1 MPSPIFHKSN
11 LECYRSGND
20 ANICFFYNLL
30 IVIVQGTLLSQLWEL
45 FTSLGSRTSSI
56 QFQFLT
62 FSRLPDIP
70 GLEEF
75 SGESFHTSEW
85 KKDFVPKGKRIA
97 VIGTGASAVQVV
109 PALAEHQP
117 ASLTVFQRWGL
128 NDIEKLRSKY
138 SEDTCVVFYQIF
150 KGYLC
155 GFLANIQRSPVW
167 NLPRGDFVYSSLA
180 RTVFAQLPLAGR
192 IYRQLIIS
200 QDATDPIP
208 AMQKQGIGNTLASK

>member
-1 MPSPIFHKSN
+1 MTPSPIFHKSN

-97 VIGTGASAVQVV
+97 VIGTGASAVQVI

-117 ASLTVFQRWGL
+117 ASLTVFQRWDL
-128 NDIEKLRSKY
+128 NDIGKLRSKY
-138 SEDTCVVFYQIF
+138 SKVTCVEFYQIF
-150 KGYLC
+150 KGHL
-155 GFLANIQRSPVW
+155 
-167 NLPRGDFVYSSLA
+167 
-180 RTVFAQLPLAGR
+180 
-192 IYRQLIIS
+192 
-200 QDATDPIP
+200 
-208 AMQKQGIGNTLASK
+208 